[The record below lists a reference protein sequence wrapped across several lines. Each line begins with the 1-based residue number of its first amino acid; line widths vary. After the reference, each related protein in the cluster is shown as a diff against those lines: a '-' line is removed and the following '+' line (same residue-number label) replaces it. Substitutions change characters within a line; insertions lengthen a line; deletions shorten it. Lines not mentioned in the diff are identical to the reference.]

1 MYIHTF
7 ALRWVPEMT
16 NEQKQQAKLEILA
29 LQGKIP
35 GLLATHVGENQSP
48 RSKGTN
54 FGGVMMFTDRAA
66 FEAYFVHPAHEALIS
81 WLMPLVDPT
90 ELDID
95 PTSSTEE
102 FKG

>member
-7 ALRWVPEMT
+7 ALRWMPEMT
-16 NEQKQQAKLEILA
+16 DEQKQQAKQEILG

-35 GLLATHVGENQSP
+35 GLLATHVGDNQSP
-48 RSKGTN
+48 RGKGTN

-95 PTSSTEE
+95 PTTSTEE
-102 FKG
+102 YKG